1 MSINFSNFFV
11 FCRKIITEGS
21 VLKLKIKELREEYRL
36 TQKELADKI
45 ANVQR
50 NVSNW
55 ENGTSEPDCETI
67 VKLADLFNVSL
78 DELFGRDKYNMEDI
92 SFGDETSQPL
102 LRTFRMLSAEQRTA
116 VINLINA
123 FKK

>member
-1 MSINFSNFFV
+1 M
-11 FCRKIITEGS
+11 
-21 VLKLKIKELREEYRL
+21 KLKIKELREEYSL

-45 ANVQR
+45 SNVQR

-67 VKLADLFNVSL
+67 VKLADLFDVSL
-78 DELFGRDKYNMEDI
+78 DELFGRDKYNKEDV
-92 SFGDETSQPL
+92 SLGSEATQPL
-102 LRTFRMLSAEQRTA
+102 LRTFRMLTAEQRA
-116 VINLINA
+116 AILDLIKA

>member
-1 MSINFSNFFV
+1 MSINLSNFFV
-11 FCRKIITEGS
+11 LCRKIITEDN

-45 ANVQR
+45 SNVQR

-67 VKLADLFNVSL
+67 VKLADLFDVSL
-78 DELFGRDKYNMEDI
+78 DELFGRDKYNKEDV
-92 SFGDETSQPL
+92 SLGSEATQPL
-102 LRTFRMLSAEQRTA
+102 LRTFRMLTAEQRA
-116 VINLINA
+116 AILDLIKA